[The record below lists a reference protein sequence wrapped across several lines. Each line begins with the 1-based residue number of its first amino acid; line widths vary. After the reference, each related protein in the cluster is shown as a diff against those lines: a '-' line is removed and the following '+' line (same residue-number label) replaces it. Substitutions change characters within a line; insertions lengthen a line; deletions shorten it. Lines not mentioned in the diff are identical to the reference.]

1 MKISKRQLKRII
13 REEYSRLKRKGL
25 IRESMAQQDILYLG
39 NLLGSYKGTFFDWSE
54 FCEWYDDLMME
65 LRVQYGEEMD
75 DFLYVFEL
83 DECEENIRDLLSMIN
98 RPEVQAH
105 PMFSTWA
112 NALRY
117 NF

>member
-1 MKISKRQLKRII
+1 MKLSNRQLKRII
-13 REEYSRLKRKGL
+13 RGIIK
-25 IRESMAQQDILYLG
+25 ESMAQQDILYLG
-39 NLLGSYKGTFFDWSE
+39 NLLRAYQGTFGDWSE

-65 LRVQYGEEMD
+65 LRVQHGEDMD

-83 DECEENIRDLLSMIN
+83 DECEENIRDLLSMID

-112 NALRY
+112 NALRN

>member
-1 MKISKRQLKRII
+1 MRLTKRQLRLAI
-13 REEYSRLKRKGL
+13 RRV
-25 IRESMAQQDILYLG
+25 INESMAQSDVLYLE
-39 NLLGSYKGTFFDWSE
+39 NLLMAYKGTFGDWSG
-54 FCEWYDDLMME
+54 FCEWYDGLMVE
-65 LRVQYGEEMD
+65 LRVQYGEDMD

-98 RPEVQAH
+98 RPQVQAH

-112 NALRY
+112 NALRN